1 MEIGGVKEYVAVIDQ
16 ADFESFYHRKPL
28 CLNLDPDFMNLNL
41 QNCLVQVKASIEKG
55 MGVLHKQ
62 VTVLMYHSL
71 L

>member
-1 MEIGGVKEYVAVIDQ
+1 MLRLLIKQILNLFIIEN
-16 ADFESFYHRKPL
+16 L